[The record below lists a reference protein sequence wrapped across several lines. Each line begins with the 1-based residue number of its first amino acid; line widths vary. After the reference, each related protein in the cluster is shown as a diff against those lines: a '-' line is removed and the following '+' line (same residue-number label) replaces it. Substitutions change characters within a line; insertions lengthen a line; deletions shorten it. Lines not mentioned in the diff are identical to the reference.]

1 MCPGTAVGRLEVDI
15 PVKHKVFLVTYFYY
29 VREVAAM
36 FEEMRHYIFESS
48 EKIRVGIKKPTQ
60 KNPPKKTQKNP
71 PKKTH

>member
-48 EKIRVGIKKPTQ
+48 EKINLFSMVDYQQHVQNIFL
-60 KNPPKKTQKNP
+60 
-71 PKKTH
+71 